1 MKQMQI
7 TSPWKGDGRAVREPD
22 ITENRAQDSD
32 ERGTSR
38 GLINDLLSANNGLFE
53 IDLASGAEPQRIG
66 LVRLT
71 KEDDALTS
79 NWDPSDHSVSPG
91 DINQPVT
98 EGSGWLN
105 PPFSLGK
112 EFGEKADRELQ
123 RGSLEYLL
131 FLCSAQSVSDNWYQ
145 KYIVPNAEYVCFP
158 DGRLEFTNTG
168 SNPQIP
174 CIITSLGDTPS
185 QIVSLFHERG
195 ACLEVK
201 EQTSVQEQLF
211 NFIENSEHPSEGEP
225 ELISTSYRSGEPILN
240 NVGRGDRLE
249 LLLREDVHGYEAIE
263 ADDQTLEVEV
273 ITWTEKDDRWEVIG
287 NLNRGEGP
295 FDADTFFIIYINKEG
310 ASSFTVSHQVGDR
323 GWVPTPVKDIRTITN
338 QIDWNAG

>member
-1 MKQMQI
+1 MQI
-7 TSPWKGDGRAVREPD
+7 TTPSKGDGKAVKEPD

-32 ERGTSR
+32 ERGTPR
-38 GLINDLLSANNGLFE
+38 GLINDLLNANNGLFE

-71 KEDDALTS
+71 EEDDALTS
-79 NWDPSDHSVSPG
+79 SWDPSEYSTSSEDTDHS
-91 DINQPVT
+91 VT

-105 PPFSLGK
+105 PPFSLGE
-112 EFGEKADRELQ
+112 EFGEKADAELQ
-123 RGSLEYLL
+123 RGSLDYLL

-145 KYIVPNAEYVCFP
+145 KYIVPHAEYVCFP

-185 QIVSLFHERG
+185 QIVSLFHDRG

-201 EQTSVQEQLF
+201 EQTNVQRQLLT
-211 NFIENSEHPSEGEP
+211 FIKKSEHSGEGEP
-225 ELISTSYRSGEPILN
+225 GLISTSYRSGEPILN

-249 LLLREDVHGYEAIE
+249 LLLREDVRGYSPIE
-263 ADDQTLEVEV
+263 ADNQTIEVEV
-273 ITWTEKDDRWEVIG
+273 ITWTEKEDRWEVIG
-287 NLNRGEGP
+287 NLNEREGP
-295 FDADTFFIIYINKEG
+295 FDADTFFMIYVNKEG

-323 GWVPTPVKDIRTITN
+323 GWEPTPVRDIRTVASEIT
-338 QIDWNAG
+338 WATV

>member
-1 MKQMQI
+1 MQI
-7 TSPWKGDGRAVREPD
+7 TIPSKGDGEAVREPD

-32 ERGTSR
+32 ERGTPR

-53 IDLASGAEPQRIG
+53 IDLAAGAEPQRIG

-79 NWDPSDHSVSPG
+79 SWDPSNHSVSPG
-91 DINQPVT
+91 DVNQPVT

-105 PPFSLGK
+105 PPFSLGE
-112 EFGEKADRELQ
+112 EFGKKAHTELQ
-123 RGSLEYLL
+123 RGSLDYLL

-145 KYIVPNAEYVCFP
+145 KYIIPNAEYVCFP

-195 ACLEVK
+195 ACLEVL
-201 EQTSVQEQLF
+201 EQTNFQE
-211 NFIENSEHPSEGEP
+211 
-225 ELISTSYRSGEPILN
+225 
-240 NVGRGDRLE
+240 RLATATQQE
-249 LLLREDVHGYEAIE
+249 EAC
-263 ADDQTLEVEV
+263 
-273 ITWTEKDDRWEVIG
+273 
-287 NLNRGEGP
+287 
-295 FDADTFFIIYINKEG
+295 
-310 ASSFTVSHQVGDR
+310 
-323 GWVPTPVKDIRTITN
+323 
-338 QIDWNAG
+338 